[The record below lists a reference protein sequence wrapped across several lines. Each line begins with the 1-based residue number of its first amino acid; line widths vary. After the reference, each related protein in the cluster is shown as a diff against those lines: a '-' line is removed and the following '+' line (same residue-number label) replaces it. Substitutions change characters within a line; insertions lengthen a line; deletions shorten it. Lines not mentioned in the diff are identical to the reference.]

1 MKLTHEL
8 IPKQLDVSR
17 DVFVVVIVTIHS
29 FYSYENQE
37 YHTQTS
43 KETKKFQKITSK
55 GSMR

>member
-17 DVFVVVIVTIHS
+17 DVFVVVIVTVHS

-37 YHTQTS
+37 YHTDI
-43 KETKKFQKITSK
+43 K
-55 GSMR
+55 RD